1 MNSAEIDLGE
11 GDAGFVLGDGP
22 VGILLIHGLTGT
34 PTELR
39 QVAKGLAKAGNC
51 TVYVPTLAG
60 HCGDNSDLQAT
71 GWRDWYEGVRK
82 TFVQIRRRHAQVFVG
97 GLSMGAVMSMYVASE
112 HPGQV
117 AGLLM
122 YSTTLKYDG
131 WSINK
136 MAFITPL
143 LIRIPFGVRLFRFT
157 EKPPYGIKNERL
169 RAIVERQMKEGE
181 SSEAGLLTME
191 GVTVREL
198 HWMNAVVKK
207 RMPRINVPAL
217 VLHSIE
223 DDITSRWNADY
234 VERHLGG
241 PVTKILLD
249 NCYHMITVD
258 LQYRR
263 VIELSAA
270 FIERHTSA
278 VGSGS
283 VFAEQGFCG
292 GQGCTGEQRGFGVQG
307 CGGEQRGFGVQGG
320 SDEQGGFGV
329 QGGSGEQRGFGV
341 QGCSG
346 EQRGCD
352 VQGSSGEQACPALGG
367 EAAPKPAIAV

>member
-1 MNSAEIDLGE
+1 VKLAEIDLGE
-11 GDAGFVLGDGP
+11 GTAGFVLGEGP

-71 GWRDWYEGVRK
+71 GWLDWYEGVRK
-82 TFVQIRRRHAQVFVG
+82 TFVQVKQRHEQVFVG

-207 RMPRINVPAL
+207 RMPRIDVPAL

-223 DDITSRWNADY
+223 DDITSRPGDQDPARQLLPHDHRRPAIPAGDR
-234 VERHLGG
+234 VECRLCRAAQRVCGRRLTGWRAGLLWRAGLPRVGWRSRPITDTARVQLELRCLGLG
-241 PVTKILLD
+241 LLRSP
-249 NCYHMITVD
+249 T
-258 LQYRR
+258 
-263 VIELSAA
+263 
-270 FIERHTSA
+270 
-278 VGSGS
+278 
-283 VFAEQGFCG
+283 
-292 GQGCTGEQRGFGVQG
+292 RG
-307 CGGEQRGFGVQGG
+307 
-320 SDEQGGFGV
+320 
-329 QGGSGEQRGFGV
+329 
-341 QGCSG
+341 
-346 EQRGCD
+346 
-352 VQGSSGEQACPALGG
+352 
-367 EAAPKPAIAV
+367 KPARHNKLISHNKRTQHRP

>member
-1 MNSAEIDLGE
+1 MNVAGIDLGQ
-11 GDAGFVLGDGP
+11 GDSGFVLGSGP
-22 VGILLIHGLTGT
+22 VGVLLIHGLTGT

-39 QVAKGLAKAGNC
+39 RVAQGLAKQGC

-71 GWRDWYEGVRK
+71 GWQDWYEGVRK
-82 TFVQIRRRHAQVFVG
+82 TFVGVRQRHQQVFVG

-117 AGLLM
+117 TGLLM

-136 MAFITPL
+136 LAFLTPL
-143 LIRIPFGVRLFRFT
+143 LMKIPFGVHICSFE
-157 EKPPYGIKNERL
+157 EKPPYGIKNQRL
-169 RAIVERQMKEGE
+169 RAIVERQMKAGE
-181 SSEAGLLTME
+181 SSNAGLLTME

-198 HWMNAVVKK
+198 HRMNAVVKK
-207 RMPRINVPAL
+207 RMPSITTPAL

-234 VERHLGG
+234 VERKLGG

-263 VIELSAA
+263 VVELSLA
-270 FIERHTSA
+270 FIEQQVPSPA
-278 VGSGS
+278 VREDYRQL
-283 VFAEQGFCG
+283 A
-292 GQGCTGEQRGFGVQG
+292 
-307 CGGEQRGFGVQGG
+307 
-320 SDEQGGFGV
+320 
-329 QGGSGEQRGFGV
+329 
-341 QGCSG
+341 
-346 EQRGCD
+346 
-352 VQGSSGEQACPALGG
+352 
-367 EAAPKPAIAV
+367 

>member
-1 MNSAEIDLGE
+1 VNVAGIDLGQ
-11 GDAGFVLGDGP
+11 GDSGFVLGNGP
-22 VGILLIHGLTGT
+22 VGVLLIHGLTGT

-39 QVAKGLAKAGNC
+39 QVAKGLAKQGC

-71 GWRDWYEGVRK
+71 GWQDWYEGVRK
-82 TFVQIRRRHAQVFVG
+82 TFAAVRQRHEQVFVG

-117 AGLLM
+117 TGLLM

-136 MAFITPL
+136 LAFLTPL
-143 LIRIPFGVRLFRFT
+143 LMKIPFGVHICNFE
-157 EKPPYGIKNERL
+157 EKPPYGIKNPRL
-169 RAIVERQMKEGE
+169 RAVVERQMKAGE
-181 SSEAGLLTME
+181 SSNAGLLTME

-198 HWMNAVVKK
+198 HRMNAVVKK
-207 RMPRINVPAL
+207 RMPSIITPAL

-234 VERHLGG
+234 VERKLGG

-263 VIELSAA
+263 VVELSLE
-270 FIERHTSA
+270 FIQQRAHQPA
-278 VGSGS
+278 VREDYRQL
-283 VFAEQGFCG
+283 A
-292 GQGCTGEQRGFGVQG
+292 
-307 CGGEQRGFGVQGG
+307 
-320 SDEQGGFGV
+320 
-329 QGGSGEQRGFGV
+329 
-341 QGCSG
+341 
-346 EQRGCD
+346 
-352 VQGSSGEQACPALGG
+352 
-367 EAAPKPAIAV
+367 

>member
-1 MNSAEIDLGE
+1 MKETEIDLGE
-11 GDAGFVLGDGP
+11 GSTGFVLGSGE
-22 VGILLIHGLTGT
+22 VAVLLIHGLTGT

-39 QVAKGLAKAGNC
+39 RVAIGLAKSGC

-60 HCGDNSDLQAT
+60 HCGDNADLQAT
-71 GWRDWYEGVRK
+71 GWQDWYEGVRK
-82 TFVQIRRRHAQVFVG
+82 TFVGIRQKHEQVFVG

-122 YSTTLKYDG
+122 YSTTLRYDG
-131 WSINK
+131 WSIHK
-136 MAFITPL
+136 LAFLTPL
-143 LIRIPFGVRLFRFT
+143 LMKIPYGVHMCSFE

-169 RAIVERQMKEGE
+169 RAIVERQMKDGE
-181 SSEAGLLTME
+181 SSNAGLLTME

-198 HWMNAVVKK
+198 HRMNAVVKK
-207 RMPRINVPAL
+207 RMPSIKTPAL

-258 LQYRR
+258 LEYRR
-263 VIELSAA
+263 VVDLSAD
-270 FIERHTSA
+270 FVHQLSMKPGEREEYRQLA
-278 VGSGS
+278 
-283 VFAEQGFCG
+283 
-292 GQGCTGEQRGFGVQG
+292 
-307 CGGEQRGFGVQGG
+307 
-320 SDEQGGFGV
+320 
-329 QGGSGEQRGFGV
+329 
-341 QGCSG
+341 
-346 EQRGCD
+346 
-352 VQGSSGEQACPALGG
+352 
-367 EAAPKPAIAV
+367 

>member
-1 MNSAEIDLGE
+1 MSTYGIDLGE

-71 GWRDWYEGVRK
+71 GWLDWYEGVRK
-82 TFVQIRRRHAQVFVG
+82 TFAGIRQRHQQVFVG
-97 GLSMGAVMSMYVASE
+97 GLSMGAVMSMYLASE
-112 HPGQV
+112 HPDQV

-122 YSTTLKYDG
+122 YSTTLRYDG

-136 MAFITPL
+136 LAFMTPL
-143 LIRIPFGVRLFRFT
+143 LMKIPFGVHLCSFE
-157 EKPPYGIKNERL
+157 EKPPYGIKNQRL
-169 RAIVERQMKEGE
+169 RAIVERQMKAGE
-181 SSEAGLLTME
+181 SSNAGLLTME
-191 GVTVREL
+191 GITVREL
-198 HWMNAVVKK
+198 HRMNAVVKK
-207 RMPRINVPAL
+207 RMPSITTKAL

-241 PVTKILLD
+241 PVTKVLLD

-263 VIELSAA
+263 VIELSDA
-270 FIERHTSA
+270 FIKKNSRTAPVPVEYLK
-278 VGSGS
+278 
-283 VFAEQGFCG
+283 
-292 GQGCTGEQRGFGVQG
+292 
-307 CGGEQRGFGVQGG
+307 
-320 SDEQGGFGV
+320 
-329 QGGSGEQRGFGV
+329 
-341 QGCSG
+341 
-346 EQRGCD
+346 
-352 VQGSSGEQACPALGG
+352 QA
-367 EAAPKPAIAV
+367 

>member
-1 MNSAEIDLGE
+1 MNAAEIDLGE
-11 GDAGFVLGDGP
+11 GDAGFVLGTGE
-22 VGILLIHGLTGT
+22 VAVLLIHGLTGT

-39 QVAKGLAKAGNC
+39 RVAVGLAKAGC

-60 HCGDNSDLQAT
+60 HCGGNADLQAT

-82 TFVQIRRRHAQVFVG
+82 TFVGIRRQHSKVFVG

-136 MAFITPL
+136 LAFLTPL
-143 LIRIPFGVRLFRFT
+143 LMKIPFGVHICKFE

-169 RAIVERQMKEGE
+169 RAIVERQMKEGH

-198 HWMNAVVKK
+198 HRMNAVVRK
-207 RMPRINVPAL
+207 RMPSITVPAL

-234 VERHLGG
+234 VERKLGG
-241 PVTKILLD
+241 EVVKILLD
-249 NCYHMITVD
+249 DCYHMITVD

-263 VIELSAA
+263 VVELSVQ
-270 FIERHTSA
+270 FINNHRTDLAPSA
-278 VGSGS
+278 HSLPT
-283 VFAEQGFCG
+283 E
-292 GQGCTGEQRGFGVQG
+292 EYRQR
-307 CGGEQRGFGVQGG
+307 
-320 SDEQGGFGV
+320 
-329 QGGSGEQRGFGV
+329 
-341 QGCSG
+341 
-346 EQRGCD
+346 
-352 VQGSSGEQACPALGG
+352 A
-367 EAAPKPAIAV
+367 

>member
-1 MNSAEIDLGE
+1 MNETEIDLGE
-11 GDAGFVLGDGP
+11 GSTGFVLGSGE
-22 VGILLIHGLTGT
+22 VAVLLIHGLTGT

-39 QVAKGLAKAGNC
+39 RVAIGLAKSGC

-60 HCGDNSDLQAT
+60 HCGDNADLQAT
-71 GWRDWYEGVRK
+71 GWQDWYEGVRK
-82 TFVQIRRRHAQVFVG
+82 TFVGIRQRHEQVFVG

-122 YSTTLKYDG
+122 YSTTLRYDG

-136 MAFITPL
+136 LAFLTPL
-143 LIRIPFGVRLFRFT
+143 LMKIPFGVHVCSFE

-169 RAIVERQMKEGE
+169 RAIVERQMKDGE
-181 SSEAGLLTME
+181 SSNAGLLTME

-198 HWMNAVVKK
+198 HRMNAVVKK
-207 RMPRINVPAL
+207 RMPSIKTPAL

-234 VERHLGG
+234 VERNLGG

-258 LQYRR
+258 LEYRR
-263 VIELSAA
+263 VVELSTD
-270 FIERHTSA
+270 FVHQLSMKSNEREEYRQLA
-278 VGSGS
+278 
-283 VFAEQGFCG
+283 
-292 GQGCTGEQRGFGVQG
+292 
-307 CGGEQRGFGVQGG
+307 
-320 SDEQGGFGV
+320 
-329 QGGSGEQRGFGV
+329 
-341 QGCSG
+341 
-346 EQRGCD
+346 
-352 VQGSSGEQACPALGG
+352 
-367 EAAPKPAIAV
+367 